1 MCLAT
6 PGQII
11 SIEPD
16 QKNGLVSFQ
25 GLKKRVNLS
34 LVKVKKGDWVVVHA
48 GFAIQKLIQKDAQQV
63 FQMLKRN
70 RKISQSAQSG
80 S

>member
-70 RKISQSAQSG
+70 RKISQSAQSR